1 MPITREQFEK
11 GDFKQRAVNNE
22 NYVLE
27 FLKKNSGLAYDPVEL
42 SVALNRSSS
51 IIRQKLRKLL
61 KEGLVERKV
70 PKYILSKKVLKSLK
84 RKNSKRSKR

>member
-27 FLKKNSGLAYDPVEL
+27 FLKKNSGFAYTPVEL
-42 SVALNRSSS
+42 AVALKRSSS

-70 PKYILSKKVLKSLK
+70 PRYILSKKVLKSLK
-84 RKNSKRSKR
+84 RQSSKKSRK